1 MALAD
6 SNDSVEL
13 LIPICFRN
21 YYFFFFSLEEKG
33 SRKYVKEDVSGV
45 S

>member
-21 YYFFFFSLEEKG
+21 YYFFFSLEEKG
-33 SRKYVKEDVSGV
+33 SRKCVKEDVSGV

>member
-21 YYFFFFSLEEKG
+21 YYFFFFPWKKKG
-33 SRKYVKEDVSGV
+33 VENA
-45 S
+45 